1 MEKKKQDAFTNEA
14 EVLSV
19 ARQKI
24 ADTSLTLEQVR
35 EAFVTLADDYE
46 RVLEEMKFLTKVSD
60 KLEAKV
66 NAQNEK
72 LQEFNK
78 MLAKEAEDNKTVA
91 QRTLQQNKKLSQ
103 AKTELDKQVGN
114 TQMVL
119 IVVIAALVVVILVF
133 VYWTFLRDI
142 IK

>member
-1 MEKKKQDAFTNEA
+1 MEKNKQDAFTTEA
-14 EVLSV
+14 EVLNV

-24 ADTSLTLEQVR
+24 ADANLTPEQVR
-35 EAFVTLADDYE
+35 EAFTTLADDYE
-46 RVLEEMKFLTKVSD
+46 RVLEEVKFLTKVSD

-78 MLAKEAEDNKTVA
+78 MLAKEAEDSKTVA
-91 QRTLQQNKKLSQ
+91 QKTLQQNKKLSQ

>member
-1 MEKKKQDAFTNEA
+1 MEKNKQDAFTTEA

-24 ADTSLTLEQVR
+24 ADSSLSPEQVL
-35 EAFVTLADDYE
+35 EAFTVLADDYE
-46 RVLEEMKFLTKVSD
+46 RVLEEVKFLTKVSD

-78 MLAKEAEDNKTVA
+78 MLAKEAEESKTVA
-91 QRTLQQNKKLSQ
+91 KKTLQQNKKLSQ
-103 AKTELDKQVGN
+103 DKTELDKQVGN

-119 IVVIAALVVVILVF
+119 IVVIAILVVVILVF
-133 VYWTFLRDI
+133 VYWTFLRDL